1 MDQELI
7 QERKQISCRARSCLP
22 TTPPLRKVTDS
33 PSLLFKLTSSSPW
46 PSLPRASGLVS
57 YPQTQCWAFT
67 WLLAPGRQ
75 GATRVSSRDGPI
87 RIPTLL
93 LPMCGLSNNCPFSE
107 GPLLAWCPRRSETP
121 AASQMEG
128 SAQAQTDLGADSK
141 LMAMCP

>member
-67 WLLAPGRQ
+67 QVRFSQPHLAAGSWKIRGHACKLQ
-75 GATRVSSRDGPI
+75 RRTD

-93 LPMCGLSNNCPFSE
+93 FPMCGLSNDCPFSE

-121 AASQMEG
+121 AASQME
-128 SAQAQTDLGADSK
+128 ALLRLKQT
-141 LMAMCP
+141 

>member
-7 QERKQISCRARSCLP
+7 QERKRISCRARSCLP
-22 TTPPLRKVTDS
+22 TTPPWRKVTDS

-67 WLLAPGRQ
+67 QVRFSQAHSAAGSWK
-75 GATRVSSRDGPI
+75 TRAHTCVSSRDGPI
-87 RIPTLL
+87 RIPALP
-93 LPMCGLSNNCPFSE
+93 LPMCGLSNDCPFSE

-121 AASQMEG
+121 AASQME
-128 SAQAQTDLGADSK
+128 ALLRLKQT
-141 LMAMCP
+141 